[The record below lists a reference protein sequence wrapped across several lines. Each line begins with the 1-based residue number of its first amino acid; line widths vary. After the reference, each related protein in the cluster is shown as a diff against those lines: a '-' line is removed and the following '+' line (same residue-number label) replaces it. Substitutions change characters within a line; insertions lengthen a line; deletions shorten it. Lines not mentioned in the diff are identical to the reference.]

1 MFHEGMEDVFM
12 ISKEFRLGSGMIN
25 NIYIFLF
32 KNSNLKYKL
41 WF

>member
-25 NIYIFLF
+25 NILFLF